1 MANSAPPQHPL
12 PGVRVGHDTD
22 DRRPTGVTVVL
33 LPEGTTAGVDVRG
46 AAPGTRET
54 DLLDPVSTVQ
64 EVHAIALCGG
74 SAFGLDAAGGVMRWL
89 EAQGR
94 GFEVGPVRVPLVPA
108 AVVFDLGV
116 GDPAIRPDAD
126 SGARACATAVPVA
139 VAAEGNVGAGAG
151 ASVGKLLGPDR
162 AMRGGVGI
170 ATVHA
175 QGFTMSA
182 VVVVNSVGD
191 VVDPDTGAVLAGARV
206 SPDSLELAGAVGE
219 VLAGRYGDG
228 PVDGG
233 NTTIGV
239 LVTDAVLAKTQVSRL
254 AQVAHDGLARTIRPV
269 HTSMDGDTL
278 FVSATGSVDPR
289 AQQAIAP
296 ERLALLL
303 SVMATQATSRAVV
316 RAIRAAEGLR
326 LEDVWLPSWRDRSRG

>member
-1 MANSAPPQHPL
+1 
-12 PGVRVGHDTD
+12 
-22 DRRPTGVTVVL
+22 
-33 LPEGTTAGVDVRG
+33 
-46 AAPGTRET
+46 
-54 DLLDPVSTVQ
+54 
-64 EVHAIALCGG
+64 
-74 SAFGLDAAGGVMRWL
+74 
-89 EAQGR
+89 
-94 GFEVGPVRVPLVPA
+94 VGPVRVPLVPA

-126 SGARACATAVPVA
+126 SGARACAAAVPVA
-139 VAAEGNVGAGAG
+139 LAAEGNVGAGAG

-182 VVVVNSVGD
+182 VVVVNAVGD

-219 VLAGRYGDG
+219 VLAGTYGDS
-228 PVDGG
+228 PDGDG
-233 NTTIGV
+233 LGGASPGGANTTIGV
-239 LVTDAVLAKTQVSRL
+239 LVTDALLTKTQVSRL

-278 FVSATGSVDPR
+278 FAAATGSIDPR
-289 AQQAIAP
+289 VQQAIAP
-296 ERLALLL
+296 DRLALLL
-303 SVMATQATSRAVV
+303 SVMATEATSRAVL
-316 RAIRAAEGLR
+316 RAIRAADGLR
-326 LEDVWLPSWRDRSRG
+326 LEDLWLPSWRDLARG

>member
-1 MANSAPPQHPL
+1 MTNLPSDHAPL
-12 PGVRVGHDTD
+12 PGVLVGHDTD
-22 DRRPTGVTVVL
+22 HRRPTGVTVVL

-54 DLLDPVSTVQ
+54 DLLDPVNTVQ

-116 GDPAIRPDAD
+116 GDPAVRPDAD
-126 SGARACATAVPVA
+126 SGARACAAAVPLE

-170 ATVHA
+170 ATVRA
-175 QGFTMSA
+175 QGFTMSG
-182 VVVVNSVGD
+182 VVVVNAVGD
-191 VVDPDTGAVLAGARV
+191 VVDPDTGAILAGARV

-219 VLAGRYGDG
+219 VLAGYDG
-228 PVDGG
+228 HGAVDGA

-239 LVTDAVLAKTQVSRL
+239 LVTDALLTKAQVSRL
-254 AQVAHDGLARTIRPV
+254 AQVAHDGLAHTIRPV
-269 HTSMDGDTL
+269 HTPMDGDTL
-278 FVSATGSVDPR
+278 FAVATGTVDPDV
-289 AQQAIAP
+289 QDAIAP
-296 ERLALLL
+296 ERLAVLLT
-303 SVMATQATSRAVV
+303 VMAAEVTAQAVQ

-326 LEDVWLPSWRDRSRG
+326 LEDLWLPSWQDRSTR